1 MSSERSE
8 TPKRSLF
15 ALIGA
20 IPTLLVDLIR
30 DEIESLK
37 KEISGKLKDAGIG
50 IGLLA
55 GAAAFAFFALMVLIA
70 AAILGLATVLPAWLA
85 ALIIG
90 VVILIIAAVLA
101 MIGIRSVKKGVPPAP
116 TDTIESIKKDVRTI
130 KGTEK
135 KVTS

>member
-1 MSSERSE
+1 MSSERGE
-8 TPKRSLF
+8 TPRRSLF
-15 ALIGA
+15 TLIGA
-20 IPTLLVDLIR
+20 IPTLLVDLVR

-37 KEISGKLKDAGIG
+37 NEISGKLKDAGIG

-101 MIGIRSVKKGVPPAP
+101 LIGIRSVKRGVPPAP

-135 KVTS
+135 NVTS